1 MNIESKG
8 PTALVFDVSFL
19 IDTLDEGGV
28 LSLLAWQFV
37 IERELVEKTGL
48 TLVSTT
54 PRCKS
59 LESQYRTI
67 RSLQERCGMTFVDQL
82 DVHVLSHLRDY
93 VVAIEM
99 TNEILVMVK
108 RKRLSFGVKPCRTSQ
123 SPFPR

>member
-1 MNIESKG
+1 MNIKYKG
-8 PTALVFDVSFL
+8 PTALVFDVSSL
-19 IDTLDEGGV
+19 IGTLDEGGE

-37 IERELVEKTGL
+37 IERELVEKAGL

-59 LESQYRTI
+59 LERQYRQI
-67 RSLQERCGMTFVDQL
+67 HALQDRFGMTFIDQL
-82 DVHVLSHLRDY
+82 DRLVVAHLQYY

-108 RKRLSFGVKPCRTSQ
+108 RKRLSLE
-123 SPFPR
+123 

>member
-1 MNIESKG
+1 MNIEYKG
-8 PTALVFDVSFL
+8 PTALVFDVSSL
-19 IDTLDEGGV
+19 IGTLDEGGE

-37 IERELVEKTGL
+37 IERELVEKAFL

-59 LESQYRTI
+59 LEKQYRKI
-67 RSLQERCGMTFVDQL
+67 HALQDRCGMTFVDQL
-82 DVHVLSHLRDY
+82 DRNVVAHLQRY

-108 RKRLSFGVKPCRTSQ
+108 RKRLSLE
-123 SPFPR
+123 